1 MDRHATETTPFQL
14 IEVPFHYLL
23 IVEARGR
30 APWAFLLQRRFRGET
45 LTEPLI
51 RVEELHFAYN
61 AGTEGAVPALN
72 GVNLEIDAGEYIA
85 IVGHNGSG
93 KSTLARHFNAL
104 LLPTKGKV
112 YVGGMDTRDP
122 HHTIPVRSRVGMV
135 FQEPDNQIVGTIVEE
150 DVAFG
155 PENLGV
161 SQEELAGRVRE
172 ALETVDMWPHRH
184 RAPHLLSGGQKQRVA
199 IAGVLAMR
207 PACLVLDE
215 ATAMLDPAARFE
227 VLSTLRKLHRQGT
240 TIVAITHF
248 MEEAVEAE
256 RMLVM
261 SGGQI
266 ALEGTPETVFGQGDR
281 LRDLRLA
288 LPAPAQL
295 AASIRERCHTLP
307 ANLLTVP
314 ALVEAVDLLAKAGQE
329 Q

>member
-1 MDRHATETTPFQL
+1 
-14 IEVPFHYLL
+14 
-23 IVEARGR
+23 
-30 APWAFLLQRRFRGET
+30 

-51 RVEELHFAYN
+51 RVEGLHFAYN
-61 AGTEGAVPALN
+61 AGTERAVPALN

-93 KSTLARHFNAL
+93 KSTLVRHFNAL
-104 LLPTKGKV
+104 LLPTEGKV
-112 YVGGMDTRDP
+112 YVGGMDTGDP
-122 HHTIPVRSRVGMV
+122 RHTIPVRSTVGMV

-161 SQEELAGRVRE
+161 DREELTRRVRE
-172 ALETVDMWPHRH
+172 ALEAVDMWPHRH

-199 IAGVLAMR
+199 IAGVLAMQ

-215 ATAMLDPAARFE
+215 ATAMLDPAARSE
-227 VLSTLRKLHRQGT
+227 ILSTLRKLHRQGV

-261 SGGQI
+261 SGGKI
-266 ALEGTPETVFGQGDR
+266 ILEGTPETVFGQGDH
-281 LRDLRLA
+281 LRNLRLT

-295 AASIRERCHTLP
+295 AASIHERCPALP
-307 ANLLTVP
+307 ENLLTAP
-314 ALVEAVDLLAKAGQE
+314 ALVEAVDLLASDGRE